1 MCYLLYAYL
10 CAKALGLGQ
19 ITNVVVR
26 DLQVIAFYLCC
37 IMTIRDLLSPKMQAL
52 ESNILLWRELILHK
66 LLNYLHS

>member
-19 ITNVVVR
+19 ITNVVVQ

-37 IMTIRDLLSPKMQAL
+37 IKTIRDLLNPKMLAL
-52 ESNILLWRELILHK
+52 KTNILL
-66 LLNYLHS
+66 